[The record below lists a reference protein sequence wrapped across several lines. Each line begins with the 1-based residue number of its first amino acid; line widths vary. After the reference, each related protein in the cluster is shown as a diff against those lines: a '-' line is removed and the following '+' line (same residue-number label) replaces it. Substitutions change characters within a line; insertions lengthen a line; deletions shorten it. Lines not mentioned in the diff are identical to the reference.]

1 MRRMI
6 WSSGTLNWYCP
17 AAFVSVPRSV
27 PRTLI
32 WAPSSGRCVAAS
44 TTVPFI
50 VPVVCAAATR
60 VQAHVSA
67 TQAPRVRS
75 ALVQRS
81 GDFISTSCVGKKRD
95 GAAHRFE
102 NRMLFAHLLRQF
114 VDCLAAADRG
124 RREPGRWDGTI
135 TLTPVRLTVKEPVH
149 CCRYA
154 VTMPPA
160 SCFGPR
166 HRRGL

>member
-6 WSSGTLNWYCP
+6 WPSGRLNWYCP
-17 AAFVSVPRSV
+17 AAFVSVTRSV
-27 PRTLI
+27 LKTLI

-50 VPVVCAAATR
+50 VPVVCATATR

-95 GAAHRFE
+95 GTAHR
-102 NRMLFAHLLRQF
+102 LRTA
-114 VDCLAAADRG
+114 CCS
-124 RREPGRWDGTI
+124 
-135 TLTPVRLTVKEPVH
+135 LTYCDSLWTALQLPTEDVEHPAGGMVR
-149 CCRYA
+149 
-154 VTMPPA
+154 
-160 SCFGPR
+160 
-166 HRRGL
+166 